1 MRKIGIN
8 TRSTSGISDERYIEL
23 IAELGINSVFSDVN
37 FGRTALH
44 NIANNLA
51 KHGIEHEYL
60 HSSFSHIND
69 MWLDNYR
76 GECMFA
82 ELRDNI
88 DCTAEL
94 NIPISIIHLSSGN
107 NPPSISD
114 IGRKRYTELVEYA
127 AKKNVTIAFE
137 NLRKLANVAWAFEA
151 FADAPNVGFC
161 WDCGHENCYTK
172 DVEFM
177 PLFGKKLISTHI
189 HDNRGIKDGDDHM
202 LPFDGTINY
211 NRFAELMRNSEYNGT
226 LMLEVFRTQE
236 FYDGVAPEDFIVKAV
251 DTVKKL
257 RAMVDG
263 E

>member
-1 MRKIGIN
+1 
-8 TRSTSGISDERYIEL
+8 
-23 IAELGINSVFSDVN
+23 
-37 FGRTALH
+37 
-44 NIANNLA
+44 
-51 KHGIEHEYL
+51 
-60 HSSFSHIND
+60 
-69 MWLDNYR
+69 MWLDNYA
-76 GECMFA
+76 GERMFA

-172 DVEFM
+172 EVEFM

-211 NRFAELMRNSEYNGT
+211 NRFAELMRNSEYDGT

>member
-8 TRSTSGISDERYIEL
+8 TRPTSGITDERFVDL
-23 IAELGINSVFSDVN
+23 ISELGFESAFSDVH
-37 FGRTALH
+37 FGRKALY
-44 NIANNLA
+44 NISELLA
-51 KHGIEHEYL
+51 KKGIEHEYL

-69 MWLDNYR
+69 MWLDNYA
-76 GECMFA
+76 GECMFS

-114 IGRKRYTELVEYA
+114 IGRKRYAELVDYA
-127 AKKNVTIAFE
+127 AKKNVIIAFE

-151 FADAPNVGFC
+151 FADAPNVSFC

-172 DVEFM
+172 PVEFM
-177 PLFGKKLISTHI
+177 PLFGSKLNSTHI

-202 LPFDGTINY
+202 LPFDGSMNY
-211 NRFAELMRNSEYNGT
+211 DRFAELIRNSGYTGT
-226 LMLEVFRTQE
+226 LMLEVFRSKE
-236 FYDGVAPEDFIVKAV
+236 FYDGVDPEDFIVQAAERI
-251 DTVKKL
+251 KKL

>member
-8 TRSTSGISDERYIEL
+8 TRPASGITDERFVEL
-23 IAELGINSVFSDVN
+23 ISELGFDSAFSDVN
-37 FGRTALH
+37 FGRKALY
-44 NIANNLA
+44 NISDLLA
-51 KHGIEHEYL
+51 KKGIEHEYL

-69 MWLDNYR
+69 MWLDNYA

-114 IGRKRYTELVEYA
+114 IGRKRYAELVDYA

-151 FADAPNVGFC
+151 FADAENVGFC
-161 WDCGHENCYTK
+161 WDCGHENCYTPTI
-172 DVEFM
+172 EFM

-189 HDNRGIKDGDDHM
+189 HDNSGIKDADDHV
-202 LPFDGTINY
+202 LPFDGTY
-211 NRFAELMRNSEYNGT
+211 NFDRFAKHIKNSGYEGT
-226 LMLEVFRTQE
+226 LMLEVFRDKVFYKDVTPEE
-236 FYDGVAPEDFIVKAV
+236 FVIKAAEKI
-251 DTVKKL
+251 KKL

>member
-8 TRSTSGISDERYIEL
+8 TRCTSGISDERYIEL
-23 IAELGINSVFSDVN
+23 IAELGINSVFSDVK

-44 NIANNLA
+44 NIADNLA
-51 KHGIEHEYL
+51 KYGIEHEYL
-60 HSSFSHIND
+60 HSSFYNIND
-69 MWLDNYR
+69 MWLDNYA
-76 GECMFA
+76 GERMFA

-88 DCTAEL
+88 DCTSEL

-114 IGRKRYTELVEYA
+114 IGRKRYAELVEYA
-127 AKKNVTIAFE
+127 DKKNVIIAFE
-137 NLRKLANVAWAFEA
+137 NLRKLANVAWAFEE

-172 DVEFM
+172 SIEFM
-177 PLFGKKLISTHI
+177 PLFGKKLNSTHI
-189 HDNRGIKDGDDHM
+189 HDNSGIQDADDHI
-202 LPFDGTINY
+202 LPFDGTVNF
-211 NRFAELMRNSEYNGT
+211 NRFAEHIKNSGYTGT
-226 LMLEVFRTQE
+226 LMLEVFRANAI
-236 FYDGVAPEDFIVKAV
+236 YDNVSPEDFIIKAV
-251 DTVKKL
+251 DSVKKL